1 MRWQLA
7 GIQFCEDKHLL
18 WRSTELIQLEPKQAE
33 VLAYFCR
40 NPGRMISRD
49 EFIAQ
54 VWQGQIVTDNAINRI
69 IAKLRKSLGDSA
81 KHSEFI
87 ITLPR
92 KGYRFI
98 APVTQLAAAD
108 YMPPVVLIPANS
120 RLRRRTI
127 ILGLLMLIVLT
138 VSAAVAW
145 YSVTPPQPAYL
156 LSEPLTR
163 EQADEVLPALSPDGR
178 WLIYSAYQGQWLR
191 LYIKDLQ
198 SSQIWPL
205 SHGENHA
212 GNGEWS
218 KDGRRFVYYQT
229 TASSCQLTMLEFS
242 AESMPTL
249 QSENTVHQCPVGSYG
264 NVAFSHDGRKLI
276 FSENSGPGTAYFIYL
291 KDLASGEIYQPA
303 QPPVFLAG
311 NAEFDLHPSKEQLL
325 IASPDEAQQL
335 AYYLL
340 DIKKNKLS
348 YLFSKNQ
355 WLCCP
360 IWNQQGNAILQTDS
374 DPANNILQLSL
385 SGQLL
390 HKVYSAAHG
399 IFKLKRVA
407 DGHSYV
413 YSGASS
419 NQQIRVKPF
428 TVDEPL
434 TLITSSVSDFLPRV
448 SNQQQQLAFVSERS
462 GSREI
467 WLHQLSSGE
476 NRKLSQLGRN
486 DWIYDVQWSPDDSQ
500 LAVLLI
506 NTVKLINVDTGQ
518 VQTLPLPMQEIRGI
532 SWVTNSSLAFSLLVD
547 QQWRLH
553 HYHIDA
559 QQLQIQPG
567 SWAYASYDAQ
577 SQQTIFID
585 QQQQLFLQQQLLALQ
600 LPQQIDRHRR
610 FYFSFSH
617 GKLYFVQPTSNE
629 NTAANIAAMTLWQL
643 DTASGE
649 QTKLM
654 ALSARQSFSVSTQ
667 GVYFTANTAPEADI
681 FRISEQEVPH

>member
-7 GIQFCEDKHLL
+7 GIQFCDDKHLL
-18 WRSTELIQLEPKQAE
+18 WRSTALIQLEPKQAE

-98 APVTQLAAAD
+98 APVKQLAAVD
-108 YMPPVVLIPANS
+108 EMPPVATMLVTS
-120 RLRRRTI
+120 RSSWHRA
-127 ILGLLMLIVLT
+127 ILGWLLLSVLT
-138 VSAAVAW
+138 ASAAVAW
-145 YSVTPPQPAYL
+145 YRYSATPQAVYL

-163 EQADEVLPALSPDGR
+163 EHAEEVLPALSPDGR

-205 SHGENHA
+205 SHGESHA
-212 GNGEWS
+212 GNGDWS

-229 TASSCQLTMLEFS
+229 TTDSCQLTLLEFS
-242 AESMPTL
+242 AVSMPKL
-249 QSENTVHQCPVGSYG
+249 ISENTVHQCPAGSYG
-264 NVAFSHDGRKLI
+264 NVAFSHDVRKLI

-303 QPPVFLAG
+303 QPAVFLAG

-335 AYYLL
+335 AYYVL
-340 DIKKNKLS
+340 DIEKNKLS

-385 SGQLL
+385 SGKLQ

-419 NQQIRVKPF
+419 NQQIRVKP
-428 TVDEPL
+428 TTADEPL
-434 TLITSSVSDFLPRV
+434 TLITSSVSDSLPRV

-506 NTVKLINVDTGQ
+506 NTLKLINVDTGQ
-518 VQTLPLPMQEIRGI
+518 VLTLPLPAQEIRGI
-532 SWVTNSSLAFSLLVD
+532 SWVTNSSLAFSLLVG

-553 HYHIDA
+553 HFHIGA

-567 SWAYASYDAQ
+567 RWAYASYDAQ
-577 SQQTIFID
+577 SQQALFID
-585 QQQQLFLQQQLLALQ
+585 QQQQLFLQQQLLTLQ
-600 LPQQIDRHRR
+600 LPQQIDRQRR
-610 FYFSFSH
+610 FYFSLSQ
-617 GKLYFVQPTSNE
+617 GKLYFVQPTTGG
-629 NTAANIAAMTLWQL
+629 NTEANRGVTTLWKL
-643 DTASGE
+643 DIASGE

-654 ALSARQSFSVSTQ
+654 ALSASQSFSVSEQ
-667 GVYFTANTAPEADI
+667 GVYFTTRAAPEADI
-681 FRISEQEVPH
+681 FRISELD